1 MFPSSKSGK
10 AADREERSEYELA
23 RLPRDVTTSITWY
36 MKDNRITKAELA
48 RRMRV
53 TPGRVSQ
60 ILSGDENLTLRTLA
74 AVCVALDAHFQTE
87 LVPNQERQAASAPPA
102 GWQRRPAAPV
112 PAPYSYSGA
121 PAPAYPGTPGAMP
134 GLGRPGLG
142 IRR

>member
-10 AADREERSEYELA
+10 VDREEQIEYELA

-36 MKDNRITKAELA
+36 MKDNQITKAELA

-74 AVCVALDAHFQTE
+74 AVCVALDAHFQTD
-87 LVPNQERQAASAPPA
+87 LVPNQPQPRQATSAPPA
-102 GWQRRPAAPV
+102 RPRSAPAV
-112 PAPYSYSGA
+112 PSPYSYSG
-121 PAPAYPGTPGAMP
+121 T
-134 GLGRPGLG
+134 
-142 IRR
+142 RR